1 MILLAERWF
10 ILRKEEKTM
19 TYRKPEVALLGD
31 ATRVILQCSQKPTGG
46 SDSHTG
52 CPSSTKANAAA
63 YDLDE

>member
-1 MILLAERWF
+1 
-10 ILRKEEKTM
+10 M